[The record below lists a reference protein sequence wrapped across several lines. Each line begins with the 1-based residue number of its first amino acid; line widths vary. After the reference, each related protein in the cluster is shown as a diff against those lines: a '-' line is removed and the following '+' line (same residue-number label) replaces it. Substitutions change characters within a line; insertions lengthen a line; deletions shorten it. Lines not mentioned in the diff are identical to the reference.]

1 MKNKI
6 MHTSSGSVILNSQP
20 SPVQLIKLWL
30 ILSDKS
36 SNKNCQSWIGPPV
49 GGMIPVEFA
58 DGTGTVTP
66 PPLLLF
72 CGEYRVPGGGGGEQ
86 FIPVG
91 KAPTPDTEGSP
102 PDVDTV
108 VIESG

>member
-1 MKNKI
+1 

-20 SPVQLIKLWL
+20 SPVQLMKLWL

-49 GGMIPVEFA
+49 GGTIPVGFPV
-58 DGTGTVTP
+58 GMGTVA

-91 KAPTPDTEGSP
+91 KAPTLDTEGSP
-102 PDVDTV
+102 PGVETV